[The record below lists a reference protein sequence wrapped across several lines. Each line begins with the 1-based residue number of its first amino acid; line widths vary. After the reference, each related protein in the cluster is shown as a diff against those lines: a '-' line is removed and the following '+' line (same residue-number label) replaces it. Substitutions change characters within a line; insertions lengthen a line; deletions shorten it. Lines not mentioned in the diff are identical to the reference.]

1 VGKSL
6 LVVEDEAVIAM
17 DLSNKLE
24 EMGYEVV
31 GRADTSEKAVRIAR
45 EKRPDLILMD
55 VRIKGPV
62 DGIDTAAIIRR
73 ERKIPVVFLTSFSDE
88 ATVSRA
94 ALTAPYGYLTKPYK
108 VKELRAAIEVALQK
122 AALERQLQESER
134 WFASALRCSS
144 DGIVVAGPD
153 GMLRFLN
160 PAAERLT
167 GWTFENAKGR
177 HIDEVVCYVD
187 SDTNGAATVA
197 AARALGANHVTE
209 VVRGRPLVKRDGS
222 TVPVDESAAPLLDD
236 NGESVGSMVILRD
249 ATARLAQEQRLR
261 GMEDRF
267 RGEVDMESTGV
278 AVVSLSGSF
287 IRANEALARLL
298 GYRAEEL
305 AGASEDQLTHPDDI
319 EAEREQL
326 FELLA
331 DAAAVVHFDKR
342 YWYRDCTRAV
352 WVSASASLMTD
363 NGEAVGYTF
372 QVHDIGHRKAVEAE
386 RARAATATSRRN

>member
-1 VGKSL
+1 
-6 LVVEDEAVIAM
+6 M
-17 DLSNKLE
+17 DLSEKLE
-24 EMGYEVV
+24 EMGYAVV
-31 GRADTSEKAVRIAR
+31 GRADTSEKAIRIAR

-55 VRIKGPV
+55 VCIKGPV
-62 DGIDTAAIIRR
+62 DGIDTAATIRR
-73 ERKIPVVFLTSFSDE
+73 EMKTPIVFLTSFSDDE
-88 ATVSRA
+88 TVRRA

-134 WFASALRCSS
+134 WFASALRCTS

-167 GWTFENAKGR
+167 GWTLENAKDR
-177 HIDEVVCYVD
+177 HIDEVICYVD
-187 SDTNGAATVA
+187 SDANGTAAAT

-209 VVRGRPLVKRDGS
+209 IARARPLVKRDGS

-236 NGESVGSMVILRD
+236 NGRSVGSMVILRD

-261 GMEDRF
+261 NMEDRIHSAF
-267 RGEVDMESTGV
+267 DAEPAGM
-278 AVVSLSGSF
+278 ALVSLSGSF
-287 IRANEALARLL
+287 IRANEALAQLL
-298 GYRAEEL
+298 GYSTEEL
-305 AGASEDQLTHPDDI
+305 VGASEDQLTHPDDI

-326 FELLA
+326 FELLT
-331 DAAAVVHFDKR
+331 DAATIVHFDKR
-342 YWYRDCTRAV
+342 YWYRDCTRTV

-372 QVHDIGHRKAVEAE
+372 HVRDIGDRKTADAE
-386 RARAATATSRRN
+386 RTRAATVTPLRN

>member
-1 VGKSL
+1 
-6 LVVEDEAVIAM
+6 
-17 DLSNKLE
+17 
-24 EMGYEVV
+24 
-31 GRADTSEKAVRIAR
+31 
-45 EKRPDLILMD
+45 
-55 VRIKGPV
+55 
-62 DGIDTAAIIRR
+62 
-73 ERKIPVVFLTSFSDE
+73 
-88 ATVSRA
+88 
-94 ALTAPYGYLTKPYK
+94 
-108 VKELRAAIEVALQK
+108 
-122 AALERQLQESER
+122 
-134 WFASALRCSS
+134 
-144 DGIVVAGPD
+144 
-153 GMLRFLN
+153 MLRFLN